1 VIDLTGLKCWR
12 CVLKG
17 YNTPAGD
24 IDENNKPICVFCA
37 DGVPCPEAKRKPLDT
52 SKLAQVSGSG
62 GTENPPNKRTE
73 KNARKLSSRELPE
86 SSDAVTEWNQSAEEV
101 NERFVSGPT
110 NSTEEKR
117 TMPMFAKR
125 NCLYD
130 LCAKEFTPNGA
141 RQQYCSPEH
150 RDADR
155 SGATKPKS
163 AGRKKASPKSSAPAA
178 GVELTPKPV
187 ADEGVHTIAVHEKH
201 VDRLLVGLPIE
212 RKVEILRAEL
222 AL

>member
-52 SKLAQVSGSG
+52 SKPAQVSGSG
-62 GTENPPNKRTE
+62 GTENPPNQRAE

-86 SSDAVTEWNQSAEEV
+86 SSDAVTEWNQYAEEV
-101 NERFVSGPT
+101 NERFGSGPT
-110 NSTEEKR
+110 NSTEEK
-117 TMPMFAKR
+117 PMLFADR
-125 NCLYD
+125 VCNH
-130 LCAKEFTPNGA
+130 CAKTYTPNGA
-141 RQQYCSPEH
+141 RQQFCTPECKAAGSSIVH
-150 RDADR
+150 EKQGR
-155 SGATKPKS
+155 G
-163 AGRKKASPKSSAPAA
+163 GRKKAAPKSSAPSTE
-178 GVELTPKPV
+178 VEAMPWPV
-187 ADEGVHTIAVHEKH
+187 ATEGVHTIAVHEKH